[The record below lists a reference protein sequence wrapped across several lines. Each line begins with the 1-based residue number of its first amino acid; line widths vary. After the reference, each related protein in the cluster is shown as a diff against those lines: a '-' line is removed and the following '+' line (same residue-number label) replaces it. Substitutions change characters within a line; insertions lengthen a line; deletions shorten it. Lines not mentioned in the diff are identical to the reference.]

1 MIPADV
7 AAVLTKEQIVSVFL
21 FLALGVLLFLLL
33 DLLAPYAVPVGWAI
47 ILAVVFFP
55 LHRIIAAPLAKQPS
69 LAAGTSTFL
78 VFAVVVVPTLL
89 LSGVIAREAIDGYQ
103 NLASYVGQTGYAE
116 ILNRVGSVWPIEPV
130 WHWAKDRMAAADSD
144 PTSFLLSGL
153 RWLSE
158 MAATRAAQIAR
169 NVVGFFIATGILVF
183 TLFFAFRDGPEYLE
197 RFITAIPMA
206 EADRDKL
213 FNSLQIT
220 IRAVVQGLTV
230 TAAIQS
236 VLVGLALWLL
246 AVPFSLLLATAAFFL
261 AFLPIGGAAL
271 VWLPCA
277 AGLLLTGHLAKGLIL
292 IAWGATAVSSID
304 NVVRPILIGSQARI
318 STPVLFFGIIGGLQ
332 AYGLIGLF
340 VGPSLLAAFAC
351 LLAIYRERYVENP
364 TLPLPPHEFE
374 D

>member
-1 MIPADV
+1 V
-7 AAVLTKEQIVSVFL
+7 AAVLSKEQIVSIFL
-21 FLALGVLLFLLL
+21 FLALGVLLVLLL

-55 LHRIIAAPLAKQPS
+55 LHRTIVGLFAGRSS

-78 VFAVVVVPTLL
+78 VFAVVIVPTLL

-103 NLASYVGQTGYAE
+103 RLASYVGQTGYAE
-116 ILNRVGSVWPIEPV
+116 ILNRIGATWPIEPV
-130 WHWAKDRMAAADSD
+130 WHWVKERMAAADSD

-183 TLFFAFRDGPEYLE
+183 TLFFAFRDGADYLE
-197 RFITAIPMA
+197 RFVTAIPMA

-213 FNSLQIT
+213 FDSLQVT
-220 IRAVVQGLTV
+220 IRAVVQGLTA

-236 VLVGLALWLL
+236 VLVGLALWML

-261 AFLPIGGAAL
+261 AFLPIGGAAI

-277 AGLLLTGHLAKGLIL
+277 VGLLATGHIGKGVIL
-292 IAWGATAVSSID
+292 LVWGTGVVSLID
-304 NVVRPILIGSQARI
+304 NFVRPALIGSQARI

-351 LLAIYRERYVENP
+351 LLAIYRDRYVEP
-364 TLPLPPHEFE
+364 PHSTLPSADGGADTP
-374 D
+374 